1 MKGRGFTL
9 LEVMV
14 AGALFLIGTSAVLSA
29 WRSVTSLMEL
39 QRRSADAVAVADD
52 TLDDLRLRQR
62 DSADLNVGN
71 HVRFFDVA
79 RRPVPAAVVDGYT
92 VQWVV
97 EDSQG
102 LTFRRLDVTVLWQGF
117 DRRPHQIVFA
127 TFRPSA

>member
-1 MKGRGFTL
+1 MKARGFTL

-29 WRSVTSLMEL
+29 WHAVTSSMEL

-62 DSADLNVGN
+62 DAADLIVGT

-79 RRPVPAAVVDGYT
+79 RRAVPAAVTDGYT
-92 VQWVV
+92 VEWNVA
-97 EDSQG
+97 DSAG
-102 LTFRRLDVTVLWQGF
+102 LTFRRLDVKVSWKGF
-117 DRRPHQIVFA
+117 DGRPHTVAFT

>member
-14 AGALFLIGTSAVLSA
+14 AGALFLIGTSALLSA
-29 WRSVTSLMEL
+29 WHSVTGLMDL

-52 TLDDLRLRQR
+52 ALDDLRLRQR
-62 DSADLNVGN
+62 DSSDLTVGN
-71 HVRFFDVA
+71 HVRFFDDA
-79 RRPVPAAVVDGYT
+79 RRPVSAAVPDGYT

-97 EDSQG
+97 DDSRG
-102 LTFRRLDVTVLWQGF
+102 LTFRRLDVTVSWRGV
-117 DRRPHQIVFA
+117 DGRVHKIAFA